1 MQANKCKDEKQ
12 KLALEIQYRG
22 WAIRVWVRCNGV
34 CMCVLL
40 CALCTSPI
48 HAPMWHNGPEIW
60 EQAQAERSGNG
71 MGQTGGT
78 LSFRPSLKPFP
89 LWCPLINLPSAHSSF
104 IYPPSM
110 EHSAS
115 LFSPAC
121 LLSLQ
126 TMMLYLIYSF
136 PTVAAFNY
144 YTTYQNTLHT
154 LYFSFLGYILMEL

>member
-1 MQANKCKDEKQ
+1 MRNKKWLQ
-12 KLALEIQYRG
+12 RYRG
-22 WAIRVWVRCNGV
+22 WAIRVRVRVRRDGV

-40 CALCTSPI
+40 CALCSSPV

-104 IYPPSM
+104 IYPPST

-121 LLSLQ
+121 LSLSLQ
-126 TMMLYLIYSF
+126 TMMFYLIYS
-136 PTVAAFNY
+136 
-144 YTTYQNTLHT
+144 TLFQQWLHLVITQLIKT
-154 LYFSFLGYILMEL
+154 LCSPYILAFLVTS